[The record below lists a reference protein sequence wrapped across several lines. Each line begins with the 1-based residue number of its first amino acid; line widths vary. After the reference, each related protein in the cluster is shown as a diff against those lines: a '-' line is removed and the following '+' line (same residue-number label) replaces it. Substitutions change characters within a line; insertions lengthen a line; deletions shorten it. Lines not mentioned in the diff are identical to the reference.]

1 MGQFLRIKLIML
13 SEKTKTNSEPSKK
26 ATGFGTNQVWLLLA
40 AIVAIG
46 LIVAGWY
53 RLHLDRQPRGSKAE
67 FGGVRL
73 GALCPPQTFEDSI
86 ETKEAPKAPR
96 KDPPV
101 LTELKKQVEKAEADS
116 KAPEAPKVA
125 SKSTQVKRLAKL
137 LEADK
142 TKRSPVNL

>member
-26 ATGFGTNQVWLLLA
+26 ATGFGNNQVWLLLA

-73 GALCPPQTFEDSI
+73 GALCPPQTFEDSM
-86 ETKEAPKAPR
+86 ETKAEASQAPPR
-96 KDPPV
+96 KDSPV
-101 LTELKKQVEKAEADS
+101 LTELKKQVEMAEADS
-116 KAPEAPKVA
+116 KAPKIA
-125 SKSTQVKRLAKL
+125 SKPTQVKRLAKL
-137 LEADK
+137 LEA
-142 TKRSPVNL
+142 S